1 MKALVFGATGLI
13 GASLVER
20 LLKEGSQVTGVSR
33 GKIKKRFS
41 SNKYHY
47 VSLDISNDK
56 EFSKIR
62 GKFDVV
68 FNLAAYIATG
78 YTTNDAKKCLLINAI
93 GTLNILEFM
102 VKKKIKKLIH
112 SSSVTVYG
120 KPKRRIAYERSPLNP
135 IIVYGVSKLTAEKY
149 CRMFVKLHGLEITML
164 RYASVYGPGLTQ
176 YTALPIFIEKAQ
188 KNDNIFLFGDGSRSQ
203 DYVYIDDVVEAN
215 ILAAQKNITGTFNIG
230 SGR

>member
-41 SNKYHY
+41 SKKYHY
-47 VSLDISNDK
+47 ISLDISNNK

-68 FNLAAYIATG
+68 FNLAAHIATG
-78 YTTNDAKKCLLINAI
+78 YTTEDAKKC
-93 GTLNILEFM
+93 IL
-102 VKKKIKKLIH
+102 
-112 SSSVTVYG
+112 
-120 KPKRRIAYERSPLNP
+120 
-135 IIVYGVSKLTAEKY
+135 
-149 CRMFVKLHGLEITML
+149 
-164 RYASVYGPGLTQ
+164 
-176 YTALPIFIEKAQ
+176 IEKAQ

-203 DYVYIDDVVEAN
+203 DYVYVDDVVEAN
-215 ILAAQKNITGTFNIG
+215 ILAAKKNIAGTFNIG